1 MNAYF
6 HDISKK
12 DSNISNSVKTRVSA
26 ANDRWHKLYKNVAEV
41 FEVLKSILQ
50 TWDDFDQLK
59 EHLLLFLTEVDLKL
73 TELETSPTFLQSSCE
88 SIEVRIAFFL
98 LIFCY
103 CI

>member
-12 DSNISNSVKTRVSA
+12 DANISNSVKTRVST
-26 ANDRWHKLYKNVAEV
+26 ANDRWHKLYKSVVEV

-59 EHLLLFLTEVDLKL
+59 EHLLLFLTEIDLKL

-88 SIEVRIAFFL
+88 SIEVRNATFPPIS
-98 LIFCY
+98 CY
-103 CI
+103 CV